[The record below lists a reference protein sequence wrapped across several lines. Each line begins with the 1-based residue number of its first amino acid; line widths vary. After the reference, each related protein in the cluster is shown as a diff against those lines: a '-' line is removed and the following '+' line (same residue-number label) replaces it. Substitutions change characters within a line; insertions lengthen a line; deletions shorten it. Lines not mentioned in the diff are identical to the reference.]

1 MLISSYQERYARST
15 EKIRV
20 LLNFLKEE
28 TYSDFQIIKLL
39 FDFKSDRPLYRLLEK
54 VEKMGLIQKHVH
66 ESRASRIS
74 LWGITADGLAVILT
88 ADDNI
93 MPARFE
99 PYRLTGWSLDHHLD
113 NQLVRLTLEKNGA
126 TGWINGDRSTFLS
139 QYSVKHRPDGLI
151 SLPDGRLIQ
160 GNSGNPSV
168 NEFQKAALSDRDLKK
183 EIQYTDGEESYNRVR
198 QWLPAMFKYKG
209 SDVQRYGLIAQD
221 LARIDPEYVHL
232 LPGYAIY
239 DDVMGVDDEGNEVV
253 VERKEIGYTDDVLSL
268 DSNVLL
274 MDLCSA
280 FVYSSNKVLELE
292 NEIRELKEIVSKLI
306 NK

>member
-54 VEKMGLIQKHVH
+54 VEQMGLIQKHVH

-74 LWGITADGLAVILT
+74 LWGITTDGLAVILT

-151 SLPDGRLIQ
+151 SLPDGRLIA
-160 GNSGNPSV
+160 V
-168 NEFQKAALSDRDLKK
+168 ETERRIKTKA
-183 EIQYTDGEESYNRVR
+183 
-198 QWLPAMFKYKG
+198 
-209 SDVQRYGLIAQD
+209 RYQSIMAS
-221 LARIDPEYVHL
+221 HL
-232 LPGYAIY
+232 LAISDKKWRYAFYVAPDEAKKRALKIIF
-239 DDVMGVDDEGNEVV
+239 DSIASVIVKNQHVQLEAKHRDVFRFYTLDELKN
-253 VERKEIGYTDDVLSL
+253 
-268 DSNVLL
+268 
-274 MDLCSA
+274 
-280 FVYSSNKVLELE
+280 LELD
-292 NEIRELKEIVSKLI
+292 NYA
-306 NK
+306 

>member
-74 LWGITADGLAVILT
+74 LWGITTDGLAVILT

-151 SLPDGRLIQ
+151 SLPDGRLIA
-160 GNSGNPSV
+160 V
-168 NEFQKAALSDRDLKK
+168 ETERRIKTKA
-183 EIQYTDGEESYNRVR
+183 
-198 QWLPAMFKYKG
+198 
-209 SDVQRYGLIAQD
+209 RYQSIMAS
-221 LARIDPEYVHL
+221 HL
-232 LPGYAIY
+232 LAISDKKWRYAFY
-239 DDVMGVDDEGNEVV
+239 VAPDEAKK
-253 VERKEIGYTDDVLSL
+253 RALKIIF
-268 DSNVLL
+268 DSI
-274 MDLCSA
+274 A
-280 FVYSSNKVLELE
+280 
-292 NEIRELKEIVSKLI
+292 
-306 NK
+306 